1 MPFSTF
7 REKVSAI
14 AKTANSRVHFA
25 SESGKHIARFSD
37 GVIITGNT
45 TCQSVTVR
53 WGDRHLAVT
62 MI

>member
-7 REKVSAI
+7 REKVNAI

-45 TCQSVTVR
+45 TCPSVTVR
-53 WGDRHLAVT
+53 WGDRHLAVAQ
-62 MI
+62 I